1 MDYISVRK
9 KICKIS
15 QLLYH
20 RGLISGGDGNVSIRI
35 KGVDRIIVTP
45 SGYHK
50 GLMEPNDLV
59 VVDHEGRV
67 LSGPKPT
74 SELELH
80 LRVYERRP
88 DVFGIVHAHPP
99 WTTALYLAGKEVNDP
114 PILTEAHEVIG
125 KVSVIPYAA
134 PGSKDLADKVADA
147 LMDSR
152 VCVLMNHG
160 VVTCGCDL
168 MEAFML
174 MESLENCSKVT
185 VFTHLLG
192 GPQSFISI
200 PESPSKK

>member
-1 MDYISVRK
+1 MEYFLIRK

-15 QLLYH
+15 KLIYE
-20 RGLISGGDGNVSIRI
+20 RGLISGGDGNVSFRI
-35 KGVDRIIVTP
+35 KGVDKIIVTP

-50 GLMEPNDLV
+50 GLMDPKDLV

-80 LRVYERRP
+80 LRIYERRP

-99 WTTALYLAGKEVNDP
+99 WTTALYLAGKKVNDP
-114 PILTEAHEVIG
+114 PILTEAHEIIGNVRVI
-125 KVSVIPYAA
+125 SYAA
-134 PGSKDLADKVADA
+134 PGSIDLADKVADA
-147 LMDSR
+147 LMDSC

-160 VVTCGCDL
+160 VVTCGSDL
-168 MEAFML
+168 MKAFML

-192 GPQSFISI
+192 GPQSFINI